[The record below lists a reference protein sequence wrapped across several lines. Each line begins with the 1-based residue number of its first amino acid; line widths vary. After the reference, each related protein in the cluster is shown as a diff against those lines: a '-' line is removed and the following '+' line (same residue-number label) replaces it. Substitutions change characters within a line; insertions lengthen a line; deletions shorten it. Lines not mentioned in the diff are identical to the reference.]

1 MASFF
6 KVNFSKGMSNNS
18 KNTVDFIFIGMGAAN
33 CLILLKLHE
42 NGSLRDKK
50 IAIIEPQKKDVND
63 RNFCFWSTEEEL
75 QDLHLEDLISSKW
88 QHIKV
93 ANQTNQSIAPGY
105 YYHVRGLDLYNK
117 VHGIF
122 HELDVVFFQENF
134 NATPEV
140 NSGTFILTLA
150 DTILDAQFV
159 FDSRP
164 PKYEAP
170 QKNQSHLLQSFY
182 GWEIKTINHCFDT
195 SAMVMMDFE
204 IPQNNYCQ
212 FMYILPFTENTALF
226 EVTRFGKEKITKEE
240 AEELLTEYI
249 AELGISYAILED
261 EKGVIPMSSIPIQE
275 TNYGENWIATGA
287 NADLVKPTTGYA
299 FHNMV
304 NDAVRIADAIN
315 QKQSYTRKKPI
326 SRFKF
331 YDTLLL
337 KILEETPQH
346 GKKIFQDLFHNIPIE
361 NVLTFLSEKSSLS
374 KELHIFSKLPIL
386 IFLRVAFK
394 NIFNRVSHIS
404 PVHLALITTI
414 ASLLLIKTGFS
425 IVLWVFLGIGF
436 LSVGL
441 SHGALDYLTEK
452 TIKSRKQF
460 LHYILIYLA
469 KGALLG
475 LLWIAMPDLAL
486 LVFIAFSAWHFGQAD
501 FREWNLKQGLN
512 SFIWGFIVLA
522 TILIC
527 HQTETVEVLNHI
539 KGLQIQ
545 QAFESLTEPQLFI
558 VQVSLTIFS
567 IVFSFFLRSKK
578 LLLTLSYLLL
588 SSALPLL
595 ASFGIYFVAQ
605 HSMHGWRHLKADL
618 QATSFN
624 LWLKALPLS
633 MGGALIFLIFMLLNN
648 KDFFGIF
655 FIVLSCMSLPHI
667 ISMHKFYRRDC

>member
-1 MASFF
+1 
-6 KVNFSKGMSNNS
+6 MSNNS
-18 KNTVDFIFIGMGAAN
+18 KKTVDFIFIGMGAAN

-42 NGSLRDKK
+42 SGSLRDKK
-50 IAIIEPQKKDVND
+50 IAIIEPHKKDVND

-75 QDLHLEDLISSKW
+75 KDLQLEDLISSKW

-105 YYHVRGLDLYNK
+105 YYHVRGIDLYNK

-122 HELDVVFFQENF
+122 HELNVLFFQENF
-134 NATPEV
+134 NATPEI
-140 NSGTFILTLA
+140 NSGNYTLA
-150 DTILDAQFV
+150 LADAILEAKFV

-170 QKNQSHLLQSFY
+170 QKNQAHLLQSFY
-182 GWEIKTINHCFDT
+182 GWEIKTIDHSFDT
-195 SAMVMMDFE
+195 KAMVMMDFE

-212 FMYILPFTENTALF
+212 FMYILPFSTDTALF

-240 AEELLTEYI
+240 AEKLLTEYI
-249 AELGISYAILED
+249 EQLGFSYEILEH
-261 EKGVIPMSSIPIQE
+261 EKGIIPMSSRDIQE
-275 TNYGENWIATGA
+275 TNYGDHWIVTGA

-299 FHNMV
+299 FHNMAI
-304 NDAVRIADAIN
+304 DADKIVESII
-315 QKQSYTRKKPI
+315 QKETFARKKRI
-326 SRFKF
+326 SRFKY

-361 NVLTFLSEKSSLS
+361 NVLAFLSEKSSLG

-414 ASLLLIKTGFS
+414 ASLLLFRAGFS

-441 SHGALDYLTEK
+441 SHGALDHLTEK
-452 TIKSRKQF
+452 TIDSRKLFIQ
-460 LHYILIYLA
+460 YVLIYLA

-475 LLWIAMPDLAL
+475 LLWIAMPDMAL
-486 LVFIAFSAWHFGQAD
+486 FVFIAFSAWHFGQAD
-501 FREWNLKQGLN
+501 FKEWNLKHGLN

-545 QAFESLTEPQLFI
+545 KAFESLTEKQLFI

-588 SSALPLL
+588 STALPLL

-618 QATSFN
+618 QSTSFN
-624 LWLKALPLS
+624 LWLKALPFS

-655 FIVLSCMSLPHI
+655 FIVLSCISLPHI
-667 ISMHKFYRRDC
+667 ISMDKFYRKDI